1 MPRVPQTVANARPYN
16 VPALLACVIFLLS
29 LVMHCQGED
38 TVGKPTINMDDYIQI
53 PTDFFDHFPLLH
65 YVEEKEAST
74 AFAHITKD
82 AGTWNTHSDL
92 RSVDIPSVRA
102 QLSFSYHNPH
112 TGTITSI
119 SNTYQTV
126 ADTVYLEY
134 LHSVSHVECGDLD
147 STITITYN
155 ASMSSST
162 QGLRFGLKRSHFTQF
177 TKVSGGQSFFCKSS
191 CAMGTVILRSVSAV
205 VSHTEDSETGFLT
218 SITIQ
223 TIAARPE
230 SLFNAVADLFMNG
243 TFAVVPKKNLKLNG
257 KSSRLN
263 WHGYVKS
270 VHVARETIRRRSAGA
285 KLRAETCVGD
295 FCYEIGVAAPGYAM
309 EFRYAKSNA
318 FIAKISHKHDILS
331 HTPFPIQPLICSI
344 SITMPPNRKPHQV
357 SCLCS
362 AAARLTRPPLTL
374 SVRVRLSDARIA
386 MRMLASRSSLGD
398 NIHPMSPLPVS

>member
-1 MPRVPQTVANARPYN
+1 MDLLRFKLESLQTFTCMPRVPQTMANAKLYN
-16 VPALLACVIFLLS
+16 VPAFLACVIFLLS
-29 LVMHCQGED
+29 LIMHCQGED

-65 YVEEKEAST
+65 YVEEKQEST
-74 AFAHITKD
+74 SFAHITKD
-82 AGTWNTHSDL
+82 AGDWNTHSDL

-102 QLSFSYHNPH
+102 QLSFSYHNPQ

-147 STITITYN
+147 SAITITYN
-155 ASMSSST
+155 ASMSSLS

-191 CAMGTVILRSVSAV
+191 CAMGTVILRTVSAV

-223 TIAARPE
+223 TIPARPE

-243 TFAVVPKKNLKLNG
+243 TFAVIPKKNLKLNG
-257 KSSRLN
+257 KSSRLS

-285 KLRAETCVGD
+285 KLRAETCD
-295 FCYEIGVAAPGYAM
+295 PDPEFCYEFGTKEPGYAI

-318 FIAKISHKHDILS
+318 FIAN
-331 HTPFPIQPLICSI
+331 I
-344 SITMPPNRKPHQV
+344 SINMTF
-357 SCLCS
+357 CLTC
-362 AAARLTRPPLTL
+362 L
-374 SVRVRLSDARIA
+374 SQFS
-386 MRMLASRSSLGD
+386 
-398 NIHPMSPLPVS
+398 H